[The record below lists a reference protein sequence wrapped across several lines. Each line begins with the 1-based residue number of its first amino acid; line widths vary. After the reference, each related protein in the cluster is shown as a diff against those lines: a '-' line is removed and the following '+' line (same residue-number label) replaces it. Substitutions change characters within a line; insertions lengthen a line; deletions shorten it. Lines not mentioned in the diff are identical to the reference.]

1 MVCEFSIEERAL
13 ASRAKGVLSLHF
25 AKCEKMTTAVS
36 DLKGQCVVLESTQVL
51 QELVCNKTLP
61 LCHLHEC
68 YELLNSSYVTKSL
81 PDSMWE
87 VTFPMCGPI
96 QFSSKV
102 QATHTKLNQQE
113 KEPTPDATFML
124 DVLLVVVV
132 VAAAV
137 VCLPSIVRPV

>member
-13 ASRAKGVLSLHF
+13 ASRAKGVLSLRF

-68 YELLNSSYVTKSL
+68 YELLNSSYLTKSL
-81 PDSMWE
+81 PHSI
-87 VTFPMCGPI
+87 VGSR
-96 QFSSKV
+96 FSNVWPDPVLKQSSSNAHQV
-102 QATHTKLNQQE
+102 
-113 KEPTPDATFML
+113 EPTRERTNT
-124 DVLLVVVV
+124 
-132 VAAAV
+132 
-137 VCLPSIVRPV
+137 